1 MKKILIL
8 AVDYDDDISR
18 AGIETPIL
26 GYTGLLDAALKFGTV
41 FPDDS
46 DLNVL
51 FHALHLYNQ
60 LKGKDYDPEI
70 ALVSGSSESHVE
82 SGKRIREQLRQ
93 ILERV
98 GTKDVILVLDS
109 VEDELV
115 IPIVQDQAS
124 IVAVE
129 RVIVEQLRGV
139 EETYVLLGK
148 YIRKAI
154 EDPKYSRVFFGLP
167 GLLILVYVL
176 ISISPYA
183 IYAWEITLG
192 VLGTFMIFRGF
203 HIPNLVMKRWYASSI
218 YRVAMILSMISL
230 GIGIALTV
238 GALIAQDFSVD
249 AKSISM
255 YIKTLLPFL
264 TLSLIVTYTS
274 KLTTRVLRRS
284 IRMWRDIVAIVFTLI
299 AAFYVNDLAD
309 VVANYPGLNILVIV
323 YDLKLI
329 NIIALIFLALIT
341 VYVTLSY
348 VERYVAGSGRRT

>member
-1 MKKILIL
+1 MKKVLIL

-18 AGIETPIL
+18 AGVETPIL
-26 GYTGLLDAALKFGTV
+26 GYTELLDAALKFGVV

-60 LKGKDYDPEI
+60 LKSEDYDPEI

-82 SGKRIREQLRQ
+82 SGRRIREQLRQ
-93 ILERV
+93 LLERT
-98 GTKDVILVLDS
+98 GIKDVILVLDS

-115 IPIVQDQAS
+115 IPIVQNHAS

-129 RVIVEQLRGV
+129 RVVVEQLRGV

-148 YIRKAI
+148 YLRKAI
-154 EDPKYSRVFFGLP
+154 EDPEYSKIFFGLP

-192 VLGTFMIFRGF
+192 VLGAFMIFRGF
-203 HIPNLVMKRWYASSI
+203 HIPEFIMKRWYTSSV
-218 YRVAMILSMISL
+218 YRVTTVLSTLSL
-230 GIGIALTV
+230 GVGIALTM

-249 AKSISM
+249 AKSIST

-264 TLSLIVTYTS
+264 TLSLVVAYTS
-274 KLTTRVLRRS
+274 RLTMRVLRRS
-284 IRMWRDIVAIVFTLI
+284 IRMWRDVVAIVFTLI

-309 VVANYPGLNILVIV
+309 VVANYPGLSILVLV
-323 YDLKLI
+323 YDLRLV
-329 NIIALIFLALIT
+329 NTIALMSLTLIA